1 MGRDVEQALLETA
14 VEHGGRDTESARE
27 WLAQLQQQGR
37 YARDVY

>member
-1 MGRDVEQALLETA
+1 VA
-14 VEHGGRDTESARE
+14 VEHGGRDADGARE